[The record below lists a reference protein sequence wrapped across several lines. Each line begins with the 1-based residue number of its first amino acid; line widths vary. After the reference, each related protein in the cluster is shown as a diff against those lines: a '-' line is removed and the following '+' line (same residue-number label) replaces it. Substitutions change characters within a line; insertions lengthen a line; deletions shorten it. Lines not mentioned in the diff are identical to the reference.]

1 MSIEKQEEEVKGG
14 TQKEKAK
21 MQKLLSSIRSRLNVI
36 STTMYLLEE
45 SLVLEEAANKR
56 YFSKMKKEMETVRQ
70 LINH

>member
-1 MSIEKQEEEVKGG
+1 MSIEKQEEEVKGR